1 MKRIQSLAV
10 ILLAAL
16 LLSSC
21 AKKNADENQK
31 PDSDAVGVVTDKET
45 GNDGTKDENND
56 PSPDGKTTEKDES
69 STGKDGQMSTDPIRD
84 DGNTAVSQPSVDT
97 PVVDPLNGA
106 GVTSTVPK
114 NDYSTVTLES
124 FFQNAA
130 FVGDSVM
137 YGFDLYTGRNQ
148 TLEDSSTFLT
158 ITSFAA
164 RHALSDVGPKSYHP
178 SYNGEKMK
186 VEDALAL
193 DQDQAVF
200 VFLGLND
207 VRVTPNSYYENYIE
221 FMGRIR
227 EKNPNI
233 DIFILS
239 TTYPVESP
247 GSMDRQTAASYR
259 DQLQD
264 LNVRLKAWCDEGN
277 GYFINVVSPLLSD
290 NGFLKNEYSSDNY
303 VHLTN
308 SAYAIWATTIENYIS
323 ELIETGS
330 APQTAFVEFT
340 NTPASENTP
349 ETPAPENTPET
360 PATEENVPPSENHE
374 SAPAEAP
381 SEVPDV
387 PAPEIA
393 ENPESIENTT
403 PEEV

>member
-1 MKRIQSLAV
+1 
-10 ILLAAL
+10 
-16 LLSSC
+16 
-21 AKKNADENQK
+21 
-31 PDSDAVGVVTDKET
+31 
-45 GNDGTKDENND
+45 
-56 PSPDGKTTEKDES
+56 
-69 STGKDGQMSTDPIRD
+69 
-84 DGNTAVSQPSVDT
+84 
-97 PVVDPLNGA
+97 
-106 GVTSTVPK
+106 
-114 NDYSTVTLES
+114 
-124 FFQNAA
+124 
-130 FVGDSVM
+130 
-137 YGFDLYTGRNQ
+137 
-148 TLEDSSTFLT
+148 
-158 ITSFAA
+158 
-164 RHALSDVGPKSYHP
+164 
-178 SYNGEKMK
+178 
-186 VEDALAL
+186 
-193 DQDQAVF
+193 
-200 VFLGLND
+200 
-207 VRVTPNSYYENYIE
+207 
-221 FMGRIR
+221 MGRIR

-277 GYFINVVSPLLSD
+277 GYFINLVSPLLSD

-340 NTPASENTP
+340 KTPAS
-349 ETPAPENTPET
+349 ENTPET

>member
-69 STGKDGQMSTDPIRD
+69 STGEDGQVSTDPIRE
-84 DGNTAVSQPSVDT
+84 DGNAAVSQPSVDT

-340 NTPASENTP
+340 KTPASENTL
-349 ETPAPENTPET
+349 ETPATENTPET

>member
-69 STGKDGQMSTDPIRD
+69 STGDDGQMSTDPIRE

-349 ETPAPENTPET
+349 ETPA
-360 PATEENVPPSENHE
+360 TEENVPPSENHE